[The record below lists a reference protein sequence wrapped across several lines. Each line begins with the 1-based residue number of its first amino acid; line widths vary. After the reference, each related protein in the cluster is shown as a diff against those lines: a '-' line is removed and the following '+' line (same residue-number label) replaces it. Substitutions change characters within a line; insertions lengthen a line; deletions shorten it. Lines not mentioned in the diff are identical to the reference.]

1 MTESHHHSHNA
12 TETSRPLSPRL
23 ERLVA
28 SRPFQFLFLLWLL
41 LVNALYYAQ
50 YRDLIAARWPVLRS
64 LWPW

>member
-1 MTESHHHSHNA
+1 MTEPHDHSPHA
-12 TETSRPLSPRL
+12 PDTSSPISPRL
-23 ERLVA
+23 KRLVA

-50 YRDLIAARWPVLRS
+50 YRDLITARWPALRS